1 MTRKLVD
8 RSVLILMIV
17 GAVLLFNSTASYTGI
32 AVSTSAKYV
41 QFLAVSIGLLCT
53 VQLGF
58 SISRDKGQERLVLTD
73 HFPRFLSLIV
83 GLILFAITF
92 EHVGFF
98 VAAGIFIP
106 IISVALGYRRYVTIG
121 LTTLGV
127 LLFVYLVF
135 IQLLAVNL
143 PTGGS

>member
-1 MTRKLVD
+1 MTTKLVD
-8 RSVLILMIV
+8 RSVLVLMIV

-41 QFLAVSIGLLCT
+41 KFLAVSIGLLCT

-58 SISRDKGQERLVLTD
+58 SLHRDKGQEPLVLTE
-73 HFPRFLSLIV
+73 HYPRFFSLIA
-83 GLILFAITF
+83 GLILFALFF
-92 EHVGFF
+92 ERLGFF
-98 VAAGIFIP
+98 VSAGIFIP
-106 IISVALGYRRYVTIG
+106 IISVVLGYRRYVTIG

-143 PTGGS
+143 PIGGS

>member
-1 MTRKLVD
+1 MTKKLVD
-8 RSVLILMIV
+8 RSVLVLMIV

-41 QFLAVSIGLLCT
+41 QFLAVSIGILCT

-58 SISRDKGQERLVLTD
+58 SLSRDKGQEPLVLTE

-83 GLILFAITF
+83 GLVLFAIVF

-98 VAAGIFIP
+98 VSAGIFIP
-106 IISVALGYRRYVTIG
+106 IISLALGYRRFVTIG